1 MPSQQIRVRW
11 IPGDAIPMARD
22 DSPRRGTGVGGKATT
37 STLSSPDQQRRVNQ
51 LHASLSDGGE
61 IEMPIA
67 DQPWGT
73 IPEHF
78 RDSVSNGWSITA
90 PTGGVIDDLPILGST
105 GSLAKDDWERR

>member
-1 MPSQQIRVRW
+1 M
-11 IPGDAIPMARD
+11 
-22 DSPRRGTGVGGKATT
+22 
-37 STLSSPDQQRRVNQ
+37 
-51 LHASLSDGGE
+51 HASLSDGGE